1 MVKKIAKTFLGSI
14 RCRLKGMTT
23 SGGGGVYWK
32 ERSCS

>member
-23 SGGGGVYWK
+23 SGGGIL
-32 ERSCS
+32 ERTFM

>member
-23 SGGGGVYWK
+23 SGGGVYWK